1 MAATNRNKAL
11 AAAKAKAAKA
21 KTKPI
26 TLQRNTITPD
36 KMVAAQ
42 IFLGK
47 EATEEMAEKGDHS
60 HYFKDVQHLETLD
73 VYRVLKL
80 FNVTDPC
87 IQHAVKKLLVAGGRG
102 AGKDITQDIEEAID
116 SLDRWLEMANEDA
129 GA

>member
-1 MAATNRNKAL
+1 MAATNRNKQL
-11 AAAKAKAAKA
+11 AADKAKAAA
-21 KTKPI
+21 KGNLRSLKSAVALTV
-26 TLQRNTITPD
+26 TSDQLVAGVITP
-36 KMVAAQ
+36 
-42 IFLGK
+42 
-47 EATEEMAEKGDHS
+47 GDHS

-80 FNVTDPC
+80 LNVADPC